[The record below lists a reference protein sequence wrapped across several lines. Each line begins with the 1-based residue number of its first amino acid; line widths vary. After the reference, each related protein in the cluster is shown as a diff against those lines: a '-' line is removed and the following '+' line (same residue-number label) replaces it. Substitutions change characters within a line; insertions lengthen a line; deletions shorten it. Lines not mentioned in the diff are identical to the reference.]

1 MNASIN
7 GKEYSFEPGETIL
20 QVARRNGIFI
30 PTLCHFQPLDHKPG
44 TCRVCL
50 AEVTDKNG
58 HTEMMTTCNT
68 PMEEGMRV
76 NTRSM
81 RVRDMQ
87 RLQVELIFADHD
99 QDCGACARH
108 GNCELQDL
116 AEYVGLATNRFA
128 PRMPSVRP
136 HDDTMRG
143 MVRDMTKCVRCLR
156 CVEVCRK
163 VQGVAALTV
172 DGTGVGGAYES
183 YDQNPGV
190 LYLTKD
196 PYTYKSASGSNGSYT
211 QGEEVTNNVAL
222 RFQAATTGQ
231 EQTSWITALGSG
243 DVDILEL
250 DYASE
255 TVLTMYESGKLL
267 DLTWW
272 VENYMPNYLN
282 FVKELGVEN
291 LVTSTVNGERKYL
304 QLYTFQEN
312 VYEYYYGYQYRKD
325 WLLEYGKVFSEDGT
339 VGEQTFAEAHPD
351 WGWQTDEN
359 GSRTWVDGILFPSWY
374 GLKYI
379 SDGSAT
385 GTGTFT
391 FDQELYDYMHGEYA
405 SYSEQRATELEE
417 GAFSSLER
425 DFTTYHGQWA
435 ATLSD
440 WEWLLDVMQAARAG
454 LGYTQGYP
462 MSMYQSGYISTG
474 NLVSSFG
481 GSGVEWQTDE
491 TSENVVFG
499 ADGPAFKT
507 YVETMNEWYANGWID
522 PNFQT
527 NEELFW
533 RSDENTVRQG
543 YVGLYLGMNDQLFDG
558 MDMGTP
564 TTEGIYV
571 EGMPYPINDKY
582 GTPEQQYV
590 KPYTFY
596 CMQPE
601 VNSVMVTTDAE
612 KNGKDLAAMF
622 TLLDACYTEEFSVMK
637 ARGLSKEMLEAS
649 QDGVKELYAD
659 VGYPEGTT
667 VYNPD
672 PDGGKGEYYMVE
684 GTPLTTEQEYYT
696 TCKRMFGLEAFVAL
710 REQMD
715 EHQVREY
722 LWNYFTPSEY
732 LTKSFY
738 GQLTPDQ
745 YDIYED
751 KLAELRNA
759 LAVDIPKFIKGDST
773 RPLSS
778 WDSWYQ
784 SLKKTCQVDQITNM
798 LNNVYHSLNG

>member
-1 MNASIN
+1 M
-7 GKEYSFEPGETIL
+7 K
-20 QVARRNGIFI
+20 
-30 PTLCHFQPLDHKPG
+30 
-44 TCRVCL
+44 
-50 AEVTDKNG
+50 
-58 HTEMMTTCNT
+58 
-68 PMEEGMRV
+68 
-76 NTRSM
+76 
-81 RVRDMQ
+81 
-87 RLQVELIFADHD
+87 
-99 QDCGACARH
+99 
-108 GNCELQDL
+108 
-116 AEYVGLATNRFA
+116 
-128 PRMPSVRP
+128 
-136 HDDTMRG
+136 
-143 MVRDMTKCVRCLR
+143 
-156 CVEVCRK
+156 RK
-163 VQGVAALTV
+163 YLAALTFSMTAV
-172 DGTGVGGAYES
+172 TLVSAAACGGKGDITSNTADAERTFTYWIHTADGTGVGGAYES

-196 PYTYKSASGSNGSYT
+196 PYTYKSAAGSGGSYT

-222 RFQAATTGQ
+222 RFQSATTGQ
-231 EQTSWITALGSG
+231 EQNSWITALGSG

-291 LVTSTVNGERKYL
+291 LVTSMVNGERKYL

-359 GSRTWVDGILFPSWY
+359 GSKTWVDGILFPSWY
-374 GLKYI
+374 GLKYT
-379 SDGSAT
+379 SNGSAT

-499 ADGPAFKT
+499 ADEPAFKT
-507 YVETMNEWYANGWID
+507 YVETMNKWYANGWID

-527 NEELFW
+527 NDELFW

-601 VNSVMVTTDAE
+601 VNSIMVTTDAE

-622 TLLDACYTEEFSVMK
+622 TLLDACYTESFGVMK
-637 ARGLSKEMLEAS
+637 GRGLSKEMLETS

-759 LAVDIPKFIKGDST
+759 LAVDIPKFIKGDSS

>member
-1 MNASIN
+1 M
-7 GKEYSFEPGETIL
+7 K
-20 QVARRNGIFI
+20 
-30 PTLCHFQPLDHKPG
+30 
-44 TCRVCL
+44 
-50 AEVTDKNG
+50 
-58 HTEMMTTCNT
+58 
-68 PMEEGMRV
+68 
-76 NTRSM
+76 
-81 RVRDMQ
+81 
-87 RLQVELIFADHD
+87 
-99 QDCGACARH
+99 
-108 GNCELQDL
+108 
-116 AEYVGLATNRFA
+116 
-128 PRMPSVRP
+128 
-136 HDDTMRG
+136 
-143 MVRDMTKCVRCLR
+143 
-156 CVEVCRK
+156 RK
-163 VQGVAALTV
+163 YLAALTFSMTAV
-172 DGTGVGGAYES
+172 TLVSAAACGGKGDITSNTADAERTFTYWIHTADGTGVGGAYES

-196 PYTYKSASGSNGSYT
+196 PYTYKSASGSGGSYK

-231 EQTSWITALGSG
+231 EQNSWITALGSG
-243 DVDILEL
+243 EVDILEL

-272 VENYMPNYLN
+272 VENYMPNYLE

-359 GSRTWVDGILFPSWY
+359 GNRTWVDGILFPSWY
-374 GLKYI
+374 GLKYT

-391 FDQELYDYMHGEYA
+391 YDQQLYDYMHGEYA

-417 GAFSSLER
+417 GPFSSLER
-425 DFTTYHGQWA
+425 DFTTYQGQWA

-499 ADGPAFKT
+499 ADEPAFKT
-507 YVETMNEWYANGWID
+507 YVETMNKWYANGWID

-601 VNSVMVTTDAE
+601 VNSIMVTTDAE

-710 REQMD
+710 REQMG

-759 LAVDIPKFIKGDST
+759 LAVDIPKFIRGDSS

>member
-1 MNASIN
+1 M
-7 GKEYSFEPGETIL
+7 K
-20 QVARRNGIFI
+20 
-30 PTLCHFQPLDHKPG
+30 
-44 TCRVCL
+44 
-50 AEVTDKNG
+50 
-58 HTEMMTTCNT
+58 
-68 PMEEGMRV
+68 
-76 NTRSM
+76 
-81 RVRDMQ
+81 
-87 RLQVELIFADHD
+87 
-99 QDCGACARH
+99 
-108 GNCELQDL
+108 
-116 AEYVGLATNRFA
+116 
-128 PRMPSVRP
+128 
-136 HDDTMRG
+136 
-143 MVRDMTKCVRCLR
+143 
-156 CVEVCRK
+156 RK
-163 VQGVAALTV
+163 YLAALTFSMTAV
-172 DGTGVGGAYES
+172 TLVSAAACGGKGDIISNTADAERTFTYWIHTADGTGVGGVYDS

-196 PYTYKSASGSNGSYT
+196 PYTYKSASGSGGSYT
-211 QGEEVTNNVAL
+211 QGGEVTNNVAL

-231 EQTSWITALGSG
+231 EQNSWITALGSG
-243 DVDILEL
+243 EVDILEL

-359 GSRTWVDGILFPSWY
+359 GSKTWVDGILFPSWY
-374 GLKYI
+374 GLKYT

-425 DFTTYHGQWA
+425 DFTTYQGQWA

-499 ADGPAFKT
+499 ADEPAFKT
-507 YVETMNEWYANGWID
+507 YVETMNKWYANGWID

-527 NEELFW
+527 NDELFW

-582 GTPEQQYV
+582 GTPQQQYV

-710 REQMD
+710 REQMG

-738 GQLTPDQ
+738 GQLTPD
-745 YDIYED
+745 
-751 KLAELRNA
+751 
-759 LAVDIPKFIKGDST
+759 
-773 RPLSS
+773 
-778 WDSWYQ
+778 
-784 SLKKTCQVDQITNM
+784 
-798 LNNVYHSLNG
+798 

>member
-1 MNASIN
+1 MKKIVLGTTSPDISKREKLHHELAREAAREGIVLLKNEGLLPLKCKKLALYGS
-7 GKEYSFEPGETIL
+7 GARQT
-20 QVARRNGIFI
+20 VAGGTGSGAMHPRHIVGI
-30 PTLCHFQPLDHKPG
+30 
-44 TCRVCL
+44 
-50 AEVTDKNG
+50 
-58 HTEMMTTCNT
+58 
-68 PMEEGMRV
+68 EEG
-76 NTRSM
+76 
-81 RVRDMQ
+81 
-87 RLQVELIFADHD
+87 LEA
-99 QDCGACARH
+99 A
-108 GNCELQDL
+108 
-116 AEYVGLATNRFA
+116 
-128 PRMPSVRP
+128 
-136 HDDTMRG
+136 
-143 MVRDMTKCVRCLR
+143 
-156 CVEVCRK
+156 
-163 VQGVAALTV
+163 GV
-172 DGTGVGGAYES
+172 
-183 YDQNPGV
+183 
-190 LYLTKD
+190 
-196 PYTYKSASGSNGSYT
+196 
-211 QGEEVTNNVAL
+211 
-222 RFQAATTGQ
+222 
-231 EQTSWITALGSG
+231 
-243 DVDILEL
+243 
-250 DYASE
+250 
-255 TVLTMYESGKLL
+255 TVLTKAWLDRYDAHYAAEYAAWKARIEEKIASFTDLYRILGVISHDRFVYPTGIPVENS
-267 DLTWW
+267 DLT
-272 VENYMPNYLN
+272 
-282 FVKELGVEN
+282 
-291 LVTSTVNGERKYL
+291 GETEKR
-304 QLYTFQEN
+304 
-312 VYEYYYGYQYRKD
+312 
-325 WLLEYGKVFSEDGT
+325 
-339 VGEQTFAEAHPD
+339 
-351 WGWQTDEN
+351 
-359 GSRTWVDGILFPSWY
+359 RT
-374 GLKYI
+374 
-379 SDGSAT
+379 A
-385 GTGTFT
+385 
-391 FDQELYDYMHGEYA
+391 
-405 SYSEQRATELEE
+405 RA
-417 GAFSSLER
+417 
-425 DFTTYHGQWA
+425 WA

-462 MSMYQSGYISTG
+462 MSMYQPGYISTG

-759 LAVDIPKFIKGDST
+759 LAVDIPKFIRGDSS